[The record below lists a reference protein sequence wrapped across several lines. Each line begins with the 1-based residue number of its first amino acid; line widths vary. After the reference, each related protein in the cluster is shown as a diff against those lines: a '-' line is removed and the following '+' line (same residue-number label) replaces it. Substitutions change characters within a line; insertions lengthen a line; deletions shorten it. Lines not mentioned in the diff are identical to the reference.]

1 LKVHTDI
8 DQFDPLNKS
17 FVTTGTFDGVHLGHL
32 VILKK
37 LIKQAKE
44 EGGESV
50 LLSFHPHPRIVLFP
64 DDTSLKLLTTQD
76 EKAKLLETIGL
87 DHLVIQK
94 FTTEFSRTTAY
105 KYVRDILVGKLGVYK
120 LIIGYDHQFGRNR
133 EGSIEQLNELTPL
146 FNFKIEEIPPQDID
160 NVRISSTKIRAA
172 LNNGD
177 VETAERYL
185 GYSYGLSGEVV
196 KGNQLGR
203 QIGYKTA
210 NVRVNN
216 KRKLIPGNGVF
227 AVIITLGKV
236 EYQGMMNIGRRP
248 TIENPDAGIT
258 LEVHI
263 FNFDEDI
270 YNKDINVKFIKRVRD
285 EKKFDSLDEL
295 KEQLKIDKKEITAF
309 FTNRNDH

>member
-1 LKVHTDI
+1 MKIHTDI
-8 DQFDPLNKS
+8 DQFGPIKKA
-17 FVTTGTFDGVHLGHL
+17 FVTTGTFDGVHLGHS

-37 LIKQAKE
+37 LIKQAKK

-64 DDTSLKLLTTQD
+64 DDNSLKLLNTQD
-76 EKAKLLETIGL
+76 EKAKLLEEIGL

-94 FTTEFSRTTAY
+94 FTPEFSRTTAY
-105 KYVRDILVGKLGVYK
+105 NYVRDLLVGKLGVYK

-160 NVRISSTKIRAA
+160 NVRISSTKIRKA
-172 LNNGD
+172 LIIGD
-177 VETAERYL
+177 VESAQRYL
-185 GYSYGLSGEVV
+185 GYYYGLSGIVV

-203 QIGYKTA
+203 KIGFKTA
-210 NVRVNN
+210 NVLVSD
-216 KRKLIPGNGVF
+216 KRKLIPGDGVF
-227 AVIITLGKV
+227 AVNVTVDNK
-236 EYQGMMNIGRRP
+236 EYHGMMNIGRRP
-248 TIENPDAGIT
+248 TLDDPDANIT

-270 YNKDINVKFIKRVRD
+270 YTKEINVKFIKRIRD
-285 EKKFDSLDEL
+285 ERKFDSLDTL
-295 KEQLKIDKKEITAF
+295 SEQLKKDKKEIMVF
-309 FTNRNDH
+309 FTEEHDN

>member
-1 LKVHTDI
+1 MKVYKDI
-8 DQFDPLNKS
+8 DHFDPINKA
-17 FVTTGTFDGVHLGHL
+17 FVTTGTFDGVHLGHA

-37 LIKQAKE
+37 LIKQAKK
-44 EGGESV
+44 EGGESI
-50 LLSFHPHPRIVLFP
+50 LLSFHPHPRLVLFP

-76 EKAKLLETIGL
+76 EKAKLLEDLGL

-94 FTTEFSRTTAY
+94 FSSEFSRTTAY

-160 NVRISSTKIRAA
+160 NVRISSTKIRRA
-172 LNNGD
+172 LIIGD
-177 VETAERYL
+177 VESAERYL
-185 GYSYGLSGEVV
+185 GYFYGLSGEVV

-203 QIGYKTA
+203 KIGFKTA
-210 NVRVNN
+210 NVKVNN

-227 AVIITLGKV
+227 AVNIILDSK

-248 TIENPDAGIT
+248 TLEDPDAGIT

-263 FNFDEDI
+263 FDFDEDI
-270 YNKDINVKFIKRVRD
+270 YTKEINVKFIKRVRD
-285 EKKFDSLDEL
+285 EKKFDSLGDL
-295 KEQLKIDKKEITAF
+295 TEQLKKDKREILAF
-309 FTNRNDH
+309 FKK